1 MEIFYTFPNTST
13 VIAAE
18 QALID
23 AKISVKVR
31 PIPNAIRAGCGL
43 TLCISPEM
51 RDKAEETFANAK
63 VLYTEVYSLQDGQFT
78 LLQKYGL

>member
-23 AKISVKVR
+23 DGIDVKVR
-31 PIPNAIRAGCGL
+31 PIPNSIRAGCGL
-43 TLCISPEM
+43 TLCVAPEM
-51 RDKAEETFANAK
+51 RAKAEETFVHACVA
-63 VLYTEVYSLQDGQFT
+63 YTEVYSLQDGQFT